1 MCAFLVGKMSK
12 PRSQMYLWL
21 CLLEFGLEIW
31 KNARWVK
38 KKSEN
43 EIFIQFQNRIVN
55 VFGL

>member
-1 MCAFLVGKMSK
+1 
-12 PRSQMYLWL
+12 MYLWL